1 MMKLQQQFAEILQEK
16 RDLVGIGFEA
26 VKRWRSGK
34 ASPTLHTFEKVCEE
48 NDIELPFFFDGKIE
62 TLIEFNK
69 KVAAEKGLKIQIIFE

>member
-1 MMKLQQQFAEILQEK
+1 MSKLQQQFAEILQEK
-16 RDLVGIGFEA
+16 KDLVGIGFEA
-26 VKRWRSGK
+26 VKRWNRGT